1 LRASFNTLGCRLNQL
16 ETEALAST
24 FRSQGFFIGTWE
36 DDADLYVIN
45 TCTVTS
51 KSEQKA
57 RRMIRKI
64 SREHPSQPVIV
75 TGCYAQMESGTLV
88 ELGENVSV
96 IPLDD
101 KDIIQDL
108 AVYLAEE
115 HPRDFLMRTRLWI
128 QENLG
133 LKQDPQ
139 KRFRFDP
146 DEFSF
151 HSRAY
156 LKIQD
161 GCDNQCAYCRVTLA
175 RGDSVSLDSD
185 RVIERLNKL
194 SAAGYREIVLTGVNI
209 DSYQSGTLD
218 LPGLFRR
225 ITEETQGF
233 RIRLSSLDPQT
244 ITEDFCNAVAHERF
258 CSYFHIS
265 LQSGSD
271 EILQRMNRDYTAE
284 QVLKAL
290 EGLREAKEDPFIAA
304 DVIAGF
310 PGEKDED
317 FQNTLRLLHE
327 GSFAWAHV
335 FPYSSRPGTAAERMD
350 RQVPHGV
357 IHERA
362 LALRNFSSR
371 ARRHYAQAQLG
382 KVQQILIEEVAEDF
396 IRGLSS
402 NYLNCRIEGAYPA
415 QSRGSLIEAKALSL
429 EKGLVRCISK

>member
-1 LRASFNTLGCRLNQL
+1 MRASFHTLGCRLNQL
-16 ETEALAST
+16 ETEALASS
-24 FRSQGFFIGTWE
+24 FRSQGFFIAGWE
-36 DDADLYVIN
+36 EDADLYIIN

-64 SREHPSQPVIV
+64 SREHPGVPVIV
-75 TGCYAQMESGTLV
+75 TGCYAQMETGTLQ

-108 AVYLAEE
+108 AVYLAQDQKE
-115 HPRDFLMRTRLWI
+115 DYLKRTRLWI

-175 RGDSVSLDSD
+175 RGESVSLQAD

-194 SAAGYREIVLTGVNI
+194 SQAGYREIVLTGVNI
-209 DSYQSGTLD
+209 DSYRSDSLD

-225 ITEETQGF
+225 IVKDTENF

-244 ITEDFCNAVAHERF
+244 ITEDFCDAVSHERF

-271 EILQRMNRDYTAE
+271 SILQRMNRDYSAA
-284 QVLKAL
+284 QVLQAM
-290 EGLREAKEDPFIAA
+290 EGLRRAKEDPFIAA

-310 PGEKDED
+310 PGETRQD
-317 FQNTLRLLHE
+317 FLDSLHLLEE
-327 GSFAWAHV
+327 GRFAWAHV
-335 FPYSSRPGTAAERMD
+335 FPYSSRPGTAAEKMD
-350 RQVPHGV
+350 GV
-357 IHERA
+357 VSDGEIHQRA
-362 LALRNFSSR
+362 LELRNFSSR
-371 ARRHYAQAQLG
+371 ARRHYTQQQFG
-382 KVQQILIEEVAEDF
+382 KKQEILVEEVAENY

-402 NYLNCRIEGAYPA
+402 NYLNCKIEGTFPA
-415 QSRGSLIEAKALSL
+415 ELRGTLQKGEALSL
-429 EKGLVRCISK
+429 EKGLVLCSSM